1 MNRDTNSYI
10 NPVQDSN
17 ENNVDYRQNR
27 FKEKNYEN
35 ENQQEGFY
43 NDDLN
48 LNNSTSTEKTLQ
60 QQQISK
66 LKLANTN
73 SKHPLYGLIKNDS
86 EFFINSYSP
95 PQEVINKINFT
106 FNTLTKN
113 NVIEKSN
120 ELKIVLGN
128 DILSKWFSN
137 YLILNRVANET
148 NNHTIYTDLIT
159 NIDFKT
165 LNVMLIKDTIYLIKK
180 LLNSETIK
188 ENAERNYL
196 KNLGSWL
203 GIMTLAKNR
212 PIITRVLNYI

>member
-35 ENQQEGFY
+35 ETQQEGFY